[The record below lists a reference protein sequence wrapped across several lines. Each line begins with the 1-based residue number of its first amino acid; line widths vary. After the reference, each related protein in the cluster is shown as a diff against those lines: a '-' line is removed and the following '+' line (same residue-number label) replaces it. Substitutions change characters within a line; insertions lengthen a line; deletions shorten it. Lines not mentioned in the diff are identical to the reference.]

1 VEFGSTVAW
10 GDAGSVSQASDQLKH
25 DRIAADTD
33 RVGVTTR
40 ILGRRDESVLG
51 LSRLLV
57 VGFAVIAVGIA
68 FELLRLTTG
77 VGGPAWSSLA
87 NNWVYMAV
95 EFAAVGVCAAR
106 AASRREHRLAW
117 VLMTVALG
125 FWSLGDL
132 LWAVWLDNLAA
143 PPFPSP
149 ADVLYLL
156 MYPCMYVALM
166 AMMRSRMRDAATAQ
180 WLDGA
185 VLTLA
190 VGAIAATLVSATS
203 VATGG
208 RFIAESV
215 TVAYPVLDCILLM
228 LVIVA
233 YTLMGWRPGANML
246 VLGVAI
252 ILMAGADIMFVE
264 NVAGGMY
271 VDGTLLN
278 VLYLSS
284 FSLFA
289 VAAWIGPGK
298 DPGQIHEAPHTI
310 SLTLVAASS
319 SLALL
324 VLAAFVHVAPAAV
337 GLAAGALVLATVRSM
352 LTYLENVRILRM
364 RAHEATTDVL
374 TGLWNRRQMIIDL
387 EESGTGWANR
397 GVRTLAFFDLNGFK
411 RYNDT
416 FGHPAGDALL
426 SRLGGRLE
434 AVIAERGSAY
444 RLGGDEFCMLL
455 DGRYSRDDRLVA
467 QAASALSETGRGFS
481 VTTAVG
487 VAIIPD
493 EAISAS
499 AALRLADERMYA
511 DKGRA
516 YRSQT
521 RDVLIQLLLER
532 APGLLD
538 HVSGVTDI
546 AAAVAADLGLDSEQ
560 IDETLRAAELHD
572 VGKLAIPDAILNKP
586 GPLDPAEWEFMRQHP
601 IIGERILA
609 AAPALGPVA
618 KLVRASHERWD
629 GGGYP
634 DGLRGEEVPIGARI
648 VAVCDAYEAMTADR
662 VYQSARAPEQ
672 ALAELHRNA
681 GSQFDP
687 AVVVALERH
696 IRASLGLAAS
706 GLAEAGER
714 PR

>member
-1 VEFGSTVAW
+1 MNFV
-10 GDAGSVSQASDQLKH
+10 L
-25 DRIAADTD
+25 
-33 RVGVTTR
+33 TR
-40 ILGRRDESVLG
+40 IVARRPEAAPSSL
-51 LSRLLV
+51 RWPLV
-57 VGFAVIAVGIA
+57 AAFAAIALAIA
-68 FELLRLTTG
+68 FELLRLATG
-77 VGGPAWSSLA
+77 VGGSAWNSLA
-87 NNWVYMAV
+87 NNWVYLAI
-95 EFAAVGVCAAR
+95 EFVAVGICAAR

-117 VLMTVALG
+117 TLMTVALG
-125 FWSLGDL
+125 AWSLGDL

-149 ADVLYLL
+149 ADGLYLF

-166 AMMRSRMRDAATAQ
+166 AMMRSRMRDAATSQ

-208 RFIAESV
+208 RFIDESV

-228 LVIVA
+228 LVVVA
-233 YTLMGWRPGANML
+233 YTLMGWRPGANLL
-246 VLGVAI
+246 VLGLAI
-252 ILMAGADIMFVE
+252 IVMAGADIMFVE

-271 VDGTLLN
+271 LDGTLLN

-289 VAAWIGPGK
+289 VAAWIRPGK
-298 DPGQIHEAPHTI
+298 ESAAIHEAPQTI
-310 SLTLVAASS
+310 LLTLAAASC

-324 VLAAFVHVAPAAV
+324 VLAASVHVAPVAV

-352 LTYLENVRILRM
+352 LTYLENVRILRT
-364 RAHEATTDVL
+364 RAREAMTDVL
-374 TGLWNRRQMIIDL
+374 TGLSNRRQLFVDL
-387 EESGTGWANR
+387 EDSGWAWAGQR
-397 GVRTLAFFDLNGFK
+397 TRTLVFFDLNGFK

-426 SRLGGRLE
+426 SRLGARLV
-434 AVIAERGSAY
+434 AVVTERGSAY
-444 RLGGDEFCMLL
+444 RLGGDEFCLL
-455 DGRYSRDDRLVA
+455 LEGHHSRDDRLVA

-487 VAIIPD
+487 VAITPD
-493 EAISAS
+493 EAISAT

-516 YRSQT
+516 HRSQP
-521 RDVLIQLLLER
+521 RDVLIQLLTER

-538 HVSGVTDI
+538 HVSGVSDV
-546 AAAVAADLGLDSEQ
+546 AAAVATELGLDSEQ

-572 VGKLAIPDAILNKP
+572 IGKLAIPDAILNKP

-601 IIGERILA
+601 MIGERILA
-609 AAPALGPVA
+609 AAPALAPVA

-629 GGGYP
+629 GTGYP

-648 VAVCDAYEAMTADR
+648 VAVCDAYEAMTAHR
-662 VYQSARAPEQ
+662 VYQRARSPEQ
-672 ALAELHRNA
+672 ALAELRRNA

-687 AVVVALERH
+687 TVVAALERH
-696 IRASLGLAAS
+696 IRRRLT
-706 GLAEAGER
+706 E
-714 PR
+714 PRWPNTISAPVRLQS

>member
-1 VEFGSTVAW
+1 VITQNWAHRLETARQS
-10 GDAGSVSQASDQLKH
+10 SPRS
-25 DRIAADTD
+25 
-33 RVGVTTR
+33 
-40 ILGRRDESVLG
+40 
-51 LSRLLV
+51 LLV
-57 VGFAVIAVGIA
+57 VAFAAIALGIG
-68 FELLRLTTG
+68 FELLRLATG
-77 VGGPAWSSLA
+77 IGGAAWRSLA
-87 NNWVYMAV
+87 NNWVYMAI
-95 EFAAVGVCAAR
+95 EFVAVGVCAAR
-106 AASRREHRLAW
+106 AVSRREHRIAW
-117 VLMTVALG
+117 LLMTVALG
-125 FWSLGDL
+125 AWGVGDL

-156 MYPCMYVALM
+156 VYPCMYVALM
-166 AMMRSRMRDAATAQ
+166 AMMRSRMKDAATAQ

-190 VGAIAATLVSATS
+190 VGAIAATLVTATS
-203 VATGG
+203 VATRG

-233 YTLMGWRPGANML
+233 YTLMGWRPGANLL

-264 NVAGGMY
+264 NVAGGIF

-289 VAAWIGPGK
+289 VAAWIGPSRA
-298 DPGQIHEAPHTI
+298 PAAIHEAPHTI
-310 SLTLVAASS
+310 SLTLAAASS

-324 VLAAFVHVAPAAV
+324 LLAAFVHVAPAAV
-337 GLAAGALVLATVRSM
+337 GLAAGALVLASVRSM
-352 LTYLENVRILRM
+352 LTYLENVRLLRT
-364 RAHEATTDVL
+364 RAREASTDVL
-374 TGLWNRRQMIIDL
+374 TGLSNRRQLMVDL
-387 EESGTGWANR
+387 QESG
-397 GVRTLAFFDLNGFK
+397 GVWTSRDTRTLVFFDLNGFK
-411 RYNDT
+411 RYNDN

-426 SRLGGRLE
+426 SRLGARLQ
-434 AVIAERGSAY
+434 AVAAERGSAY
-444 RLGGDEFCMLL
+444 RLGGDEFCLLL
-455 DGRYSRDDRLVA
+455 DGRHSRDDRLVA
-467 QAASALSETGRGFS
+467 RAASALSDTGRGFA

-499 AALRLADERMYA
+499 SALQLADERMYA

-516 YRSQT
+516 HRSQT
-521 RDVLIQLLLER
+521 RDVLIQLLMER

-538 HVSGVTDI
+538 HVSGVTEI
-546 AAAVAADLGLDSEQ
+546 AAAVASHLGLDSEQ

-586 GPLDPAEWEFMRQHP
+586 GPLDRTEWEFMRQHP
-601 IIGERILA
+601 MIGERILA
-609 AAPALGPVA
+609 AAPALTPVA

-629 GGGYP
+629 GRGYP
-634 DGLRGEEVPIGARI
+634 DGLSGEQMPIGARI

-662 VYQSARAPEQ
+662 VYQHARTPEQ
-672 ALAELHRNA
+672 ALAELRRNA

-687 AVVVALERH
+687 AVVDAIECH
-696 IRASLGLAAS
+696 IRGLLGHDGSSATTV
-706 GLAEAGER
+706 ER

>member
-1 VEFGSTVAW
+1 LVENHIWEPRVEAARQS
-10 GDAGSVSQASDQLKH
+10 SVRWPLTLAF
-25 DRIAADTD
+25 AA
-33 RVGVTTR
+33 
-40 ILGRRDESVLG
+40 
-51 LSRLLV
+51 
-57 VGFAVIAVGIA
+57 IAVGIA
-68 FELLRLTTG
+68 FELLRLATG
-77 VGGPAWSSLA
+77 IGGSAWSSLA
-87 NNWVYMAV
+87 DNWVYMAV
-95 EFAAVGVCAAR
+95 EFVAVGVCAAR
-106 AASRREHRLAW
+106 AISRREHRLAW
-117 VLMTVALG
+117 SLMTVALAA
-125 FWSLGDL
+125 WSLGDL

-149 ADVLYLL
+149 ADGLYLL
-156 MYPCMYVALM
+156 MYPFMYVALM
-166 AMMRSRMRDAATAQ
+166 ALMRSRMKDAATAQ

-190 VGAIAATLVSATS
+190 VGAIAATLVTATS

-208 RFIAESV
+208 RFIAEVV

-233 YTLMGWRPGANML
+233 YTLMGWRPDANLL
-246 VLGVAI
+246 VLGGAI
-252 ILMAGADIMFVE
+252 ILMAGADIIFVE
-264 NVAGGMY
+264 NVAGGIY

-278 VLYLSS
+278 VLYLAS

-298 DPGQIHEAPHTI
+298 DPAAIHEAPHTI
-310 SLTLVAASS
+310 ALTLLAASS

-324 VLAAFVHVAPAAV
+324 VLAAFVHIAPVAV

-352 LTYLENVRILRM
+352 LTYLENVRILRT
-364 RAHEATTDVL
+364 RAHEAMTDVL
-374 TGLWNRRQMIIDL
+374 TGLANRRQLVVDL
-387 EESGTGWANR
+387 EEWGEVWTNLDPH
-397 GVRTLAFFDLNGFK
+397 TLMFFDLNGFK

-426 SRLGGRLE
+426 TRLGARLQ
-434 AVIAERGSAY
+434 AVIAQRGKAY
-444 RLGGDEFCMLL
+444 RLGGDEFCILL
-455 DGRYSRDDRLVA
+455 DGHYSRDDRLVA
-467 QAASALSETGRGFS
+467 QAASALSEAGRGFS
-481 VTTAVG
+481 VSTAVG

-493 EAISAS
+493 EAVSAS

-516 YRSQT
+516 HRSQT
-521 RDVLIQLLLER
+521 RDVLIQLTMER

-538 HVSGVTDI
+538 HVSGVTEI

-572 VGKLAIPDAILNKP
+572 IGKLAIPDAILNKP
-586 GPLDPAEWEFMRQHP
+586 GPLDRTEWEFMRQHP

-609 AAPALGPVA
+609 AAPALTPVA

-629 GGGYP
+629 GSGYP
-634 DGLRGEEVPIGARI
+634 DGLHGEQIPMGARI

-662 VYQSARAPEQ
+662 VYQNARTPEQ

-687 AVVVALERH
+687 AVVDAVDRH
-696 IRASLGLAAS
+696 VRRLLGLPAPPVTS
-706 GLAEAGER
+706 DR
-714 PR
+714 H

>member
-1 VEFGSTVAW
+1 MDDVTN
-10 GDAGSVSQASDQLKH
+10 
-25 DRIAADTD
+25 RISARRPGT
-33 RVGVTTR
+33 
-40 ILGRRDESVLG
+40 GRRS
-51 LSRLLV
+51 LLRPLLFTA
-57 VGFAVIAVGIA
+57 FAAIALGIA

-77 VGGPAWSSLA
+77 LGGSAWNSLA

-95 EFAAVGVCAAR
+95 EFVALGVCAAR
-106 AASRREHRLAW
+106 AASRREHRVAW
-117 VLMTVALG
+117 SLMTVALG
-125 FWSLGDL
+125 VWSLGDL
-132 LWAVWLDNLAA
+132 LWAVWLDDLTA

-166 AMMRSRMRDAATAQ
+166 AMMRSRVRDAATAQ

-228 LVIVA
+228 LLIVA
-233 YTLMGWRPGANML
+233 YTLMGWRPGASLL

-252 ILMAGADIMFVE
+252 ILMAGADIVFVE
-264 NVAGGMY
+264 NVAGGVY

-289 VAAWIGPGK
+289 VAAWIRPGR
-298 DPGQIHEAPHTI
+298 DPPAVHAAPHTI
-310 SLTLVAASS
+310 SLTLAAAAS

-324 VLAAFVHVAPAAV
+324 VLAAFVHVAPVAV
-337 GLAAGALVLATVRSM
+337 GLAAGALVVATMRSM
-352 LTYLENVRILRM
+352 LTYLENVGFLRM
-364 RAHEATTDVL
+364 RAREAMTDVL
-374 TGLWNRRQMIIDL
+374 TGLSNRRQLIADL
-387 EESGTGWANR
+387 EESCAAWTNR
-397 GVRTLAFFDLNGFK
+397 GARTLVFFDLNGFK

-426 SRLGGRLE
+426 SRLGARLR
-434 AVIAERGSAY
+434 AVVAERGSAY
-444 RLGGDEFCMLL
+444 RLGGDEFCLLL
-455 DGRYSRDDRLVA
+455 DGRHSRDNRLVA
-467 QAASALSETGRGFS
+467 QSARALSETGRGFS

-516 YRSQT
+516 HRSQT

-532 APGLLD
+532 TPGLLD
-538 HVSGVTDI
+538 HVSVVSEL

-572 VGKLAIPDAILNKP
+572 IGKLAIPDAILNKP
-586 GPLDPAEWEFMRQHP
+586 GSLDPGEWEFMRQHP
-601 IIGERILA
+601 MIGERILA
-609 AAPALGPVA
+609 AAPALAPIA

-629 GGGYP
+629 GYGYP
-634 DGLRGEEVPIGARI
+634 DRLRGEEAPIGARI

-662 VYQSARAPEQ
+662 VYQNARGPEQ
-672 ALAELHRNA
+672 ALAELYRHA

-687 AVVVALERH
+687 AVVQALERH
-696 IRASLGLAAS
+696 VQGLLELPEPSLTPI
-706 GLAEAGER
+706 AE
-714 PR
+714 